1 MIPSEDSN
9 SFASAAQLTAIE
21 VISELLVSTSPQK
34 LSDALTNH
42 LRELSG
48 ARTLMVVAHRHE
60 SENDLVLSVSPKR
73 RINLLTM
80 GELDLICYL
89 EGPDE
94 VAYSRSNL
102 PAEHPLSPVFERAGI
117 ESMARYRLRTGGELT
132 GALLLFDLPGIDRIA
147 EISQII
153 RLLSPPIALAL
164 KNALAHARIEELAQ
178 QLERRVEART
188 AELSLKNE
196 ELRHSEERFRRA
208 IEEAPFPIM
217 IHAEDGEVITLS
229 RAWIE
234 ITGYTRAEIPTIS
247 AWTERAYGEHSQP
260 VLEEIGTLYNLDRR
274 KAEGEYTVR
283 CKDGSAR
290 IWDFNSVTLVCL
302 PDGRRIA
309 MSMASDVT
317 DRKAAEEK
325 LADSERRHR
334 TILETAM
341 DGFWLLSPEG
351 CILEVNDAYCQMS
364 GYSRQ
369 QLQSMNMA
377 DVWITETPME
387 TPALHE
393 EIERQGK
400 DRFESMHRREDGSTF
415 DVEVSVKT
423 LPFGGGQ
430 LAVFLHDITARKRA
444 EQQIQDL
451 AYFDGLT
458 RLPNRQLMLDR
469 LQHALNSHARSG
481 QNGAVLFVDLDDFKT
496 LNDTLGH
503 SEGDILL
510 KMVGQ
515 RLSSSVRAGDTV
527 ARLGGDE
534 FIVILEDLGESALE
548 AADKV
553 KHVGQ
558 KLLANINRPIP
569 LSAREYNST
578 ASIGAVLF
586 ADAPDSVDEL
596 LKLADIAMYQA
607 KAAGRNTLCFF
618 DPSVQAAVKARATLE
633 AELRKAIERD
643 ELQLYYQPQLDR
655 GSLVGAEALIRWAH
669 PRLGLVA
676 SIRFIPLAEESDL
689 ILQVGDW
696 VLQTACRQIA
706 SWANQPEASAITVA
720 VNVSARQLRQPSFV
734 ETVLD
739 ALDRSGADPHRLQL
753 ELTESMLLENV
764 EGVIAKMTALKAH
777 GLRFALDDFGTGYS
791 SLAYLNR
798 LPIDELKIDRSFV
811 QNLLLD
817 ANSGAIAQTIV
828 ALGRTMGLSVIAE
841 GVETEAQQKFLADL
855 GCHSFQGYLFSRPV
869 PVREFEELL
878 KPDASH

>member
-1 MIPSEDSN
+1 VIPQAGSN
-9 SFASAAQLTAIE
+9 SFASAAQLMAIE
-21 VISELLVSTSPQK
+21 VISELLVSTSPLK
-34 LSDALTNH
+34 FSETLTNH

-48 ARTLMVVAHRHE
+48 ARTVMVVEHRDE
-60 SENDLVLSVSPKR
+60 PEDDQVLSVSPKR
-73 RINLLTM
+73 RLDLLTM
-80 GELDLICYL
+80 RELGLICHL

-94 VAYSRSNL
+94 TAYARSDL
-102 PAEHPLSPVFERAGI
+102 PGGHPFTPIFERIGL
-117 ESMARYRLRTGGELT
+117 ESMARYRLRTGGELA
-132 GALLLFDLPGIDRIA
+132 GALLLFDLPGIDRIT

-153 RLLSPPIALAL
+153 RLLSSPIALAL

-188 AELSLKNE
+188 AELSQKNE
-196 ELRHSEERFRRA
+196 ELRQSEERFRLA

-234 ITGYTRAEIPTIS
+234 ITGYTFAEIPTIS
-247 AWTERAYGEHSQP
+247 AWTERAYGESRGP
-260 VLEEIGTLYNLDRR
+260 VLEEIGTLYTLDRR
-274 KAEGEYTVR
+274 KAEGEYVVR

-290 IWDFNSVTLVCL
+290 IWEFSSVSLGCL

-317 DRKAAEEK
+317 DRKAAEER
-325 LADSERRHR
+325 LADNERLSR

-351 CILEVNDAYCQMS
+351 SILEVNDAYCQMS
-364 GYSRQ
+364 GYSRE
-369 QLQSMNMA
+369 QLQSMNVA
-377 DVWITETPME
+377 GIWIME
-387 TPALHE
+387 PPSEMRE
-393 EIERQGK
+393 ELEKQGNY
-400 DRFESMHRREDGSTF
+400 RFESMHRRADGATF
-415 DVEVSVKT
+415 DVEVSVKK
-423 LPFGGGQ
+423 LPLGGGQ
-430 LAVFLHDITARKRA
+430 SAVFLHDITARKQA
-444 EQQIQDL
+444 EQQIQEL

-458 RLPNRQLMLDR
+458 RLPNRRLMLDR

-534 FIVILEDLGESALE
+534 FIVILEDLGESAAD
-548 AADKV
+548 AADNAKY
-553 KHVGQ
+553 VGH
-558 KLLANINRPIP
+558 KLLAAIRQPIK
-569 LSAREYNST
+569 LSVREYSST

-586 ADAPDSVDEL
+586 EDAPDSVDEL

-607 KAAGRNTLCFF
+607 KTAGRNTLCFF
-618 DPSVQAAVKARATLE
+618 DPAVQAAVKARATLE
-633 AELRKAIERD
+633 AELRKAIDRD

-655 GSLVGAEALIRWAH
+655 GALVGAEALIRWAH
-669 PRLGLVA
+669 PRLGLVTPVQ
-676 SIRFIPLAEESDL
+676 FIPLAEESDL
-689 ILQVGDW
+689 ILKVGDW
-696 VLQTACRQIA
+696 VLQKACAQIVT
-706 SWANQPEASAITVA
+706 WATRPEASSITVA
-720 VNVSARQLRQPSFV
+720 VNVSARQFRQADFV
-734 ETVLD
+734 EKVLA
-739 ALDRSGADPHRLQL
+739 ALDRSGAAPQRLQL

-764 EGVIAKMTALKAH
+764 EGVIAKMTALKER

-828 ALGRTMGLSVIAE
+828 ALGKTMGLSVIAE
-841 GVETEAQQKFLADL
+841 GVETKEQHRFLKRL
-855 GCHSFQGYLFSRPV
+855 GCHFFQGYLHGRPV
-869 PVREFEELL
+869 PVGEFEKLL
-878 KPDASH
+878 MPDGKH